1 VLLPLKAT
9 QYGNSPPGTRNEA
22 LWLAAERGDL
32 ESLQVLA
39 VQPFIDPPDDFRRR
53 ALARAA
59 AAGKTDAVEL
69 LIRRGASIDVSDLRG
84 ITPLMLAARAGSL
97 GSVTALLEARANPNA
112 ADQDGNTV
120 LMHAARGGQIT
131 VQARVS

>member
-1 VLLPLKAT
+1 
-9 QYGNSPPGTRNEA
+9 
-22 LWLAAERGDL
+22 
-32 ESLQVLA
+32 
-39 VQPFIDPPDDFRRR
+39 
-53 ALARAA
+53 LARAS

-69 LIRRGASIDVSDLRG
+69 LIRRGASIDGSDLRG